1 MSDIIK
7 LLPESLANQI
17 AAGEVVQRPASIVKE
32 LLENSVDAGATQIR
46 LLVKEAGKSLI
57 QVIDNG
63 KGMSFTDARMC
74 FERHATSKI
83 SRPEDLFA
91 IRTFG
96 FRGEAMASIAAV
108 AQVELGT
115 RRSEDEIGTKLYI
128 EASEVKRHEP
138 AALPYGTSIAV
149 RNLFFNVPARRK
161 FLKSNS
167 VELKHIVEEFERV
180 ALANP
185 QIAFS
190 LHQNQQ
196 EIYQLKEGN
205 LARRI
210 VSMFGKNFQSLLVP
224 CLQELNGLK
233 IYGYVGKPEA
243 AKKTRGMQYFFVN
256 DRYIRHNYLN
266 HAVLTAYEGLISK
279 DSFPFYT
286 IFIEMPAEQIDI
298 NVHPTKT
305 EVKFEDERTLY
316 AIVAATVKQAL
327 GIHQALPAI
336 DFEVDANFL
345 QNAQIDPED
354 YDPEKLIEGF
364 LEDPNTQA
372 HYESGNWQEYDKQN
386 PNRLNEA
393 KNYAANALPATEKR
407 RQDNNLRHWERLY
420 SPLYQPD
427 DAPQMGAA
435 FEKEGN
441 QEASNPPFELPQD
454 AAFPENYSE
463 ALWNDLTEE
472 QHFYQADFE
481 AQNAEN
487 LSQPLNSKANN
498 ASSSKSLPFV
508 APPFDPKKG
517 KEGDF
522 FTQTPLVLLHQYL
535 VTTLKSGLMLL
546 HIKAAKERIFYER
559 YSAQAQQQR
568 SLSQQLLFPLRLHL
582 SPTDLIL
589 LDEIRQ
595 ELEQLGF
602 LFHKKEDQQLLLEG
616 VPADLPTE
624 KAGILFEETL
634 EQFKQNKK
642 HLDLPIR
649 DLLLRALA
657 QRAAQRSETHLH
669 GEAAKS
675 LIDELFASS
684 NPYYAPDGKKIVVV
698 LNEQDLSTFF

>member
-32 LLENSVDAGATQIR
+32 LLENSVDAGATHIR

-63 KGMSFTDARMC
+63 KGMSFTDARLC

-91 IRTFG
+91 IQTLG

-108 AQVELGT
+108 AQVELNT
-115 RRSEDEIGTKLYI
+115 RRQTDEIGTKIYI
-128 EASEVKRHEP
+128 EASQVKRHEA
-138 AALPYGTSIAV
+138 AALPFGTSVAV

-161 FLKSNS
+161 FLKSNT

-210 VSMFGKNFQSLLVP
+210 VSIFGKNFQSLLVP

-233 IYGYVGKPEA
+233 IYGYIGKPEA

-256 DRYIRHNYLN
+256 DRYIRHNYLH
-266 HAVLTAYEGLISK
+266 HAVLTAYEGLISR

-286 IFIEMPAEQIDI
+286 LFLKMPPEQIDI

-327 GIHQALPAI
+327 GIHQAVPTI

-345 QNAQIDPED
+345 QNAKLSPDD
-354 YDPEKLIEGF
+354 YDPEELIEGF

-372 HYESGNWQEYDKQN
+372 QYESGNWRPYDERGQN
-386 PNRLNEA
+386 NSKTYPAES
-393 KNYAANALPATEKR
+393 LPASEKKR
-407 RQDNNLRHWERLY
+407 RDNNLRHWERLY

-427 DAPQMGAA
+427 DTPQMGAA
-435 FEKEGN
+435 FERETPQN
-441 QEASNPPFELPQD
+441 FSNAPLD
-454 AAFPENYSE
+454 AHLSENE
-463 ALWNDLTEE
+463 ALLWEGLKEDDS
-472 QHFYQADFE
+472 FYE
-481 AQNAEN
+481 ANFGTKN
-487 LSQPLNSKANN
+487 LEDASQPLNSKANDAT
-498 ASSSKSLPFV
+498 ASSLRFATPAFERQKV
-508 APPFDPKKG
+508 N
-517 KEGDF
+517 DF
-522 FTQTPLVLLHQYL
+522 SIQTPLVLLNQYL
-535 VTTLKSGLMLL
+535 VTTLKSGLMLV

-568 SLSQQLLFPLRLHL
+568 SLSQQLLFPLTLHL
-582 SPTDLIL
+582 SASDLIIL
-589 LDEIRQ
+589 KEIGQ

-602 LFHKKEDQQLLLEG
+602 LFHKKDNHQVWLEG

-624 KAGILFEETL
+624 KAALLFEETL
-634 EQFKQNKK
+634 EQFKQNRK
-642 HLDLPIR
+642 HLDLPLR

-657 QRAAQRSETHLH
+657 QRAAQRSETQLQ
-669 GEAAKS
+669 GEAAKV
-675 LIDELFASS
+675 LVDELFASS
-684 NPYYAPDGKKIVVV
+684 NPYYTPDGKKIVVV
-698 LNEQDLSTFF
+698 LGEEDLSSFF